1 MTVRGGGSA
10 MRAPL
15 RRCWGGYARWRRR
28 RLLRR
33 DAGLLLRETRRLLRR
48 YGHRLKETAGDRVL
62 KAADALRQAR
72 DGDDLECFAERL
84 GELDELL
91 DKHLAFGRK
100 STLREYA
107 ESIGVAVLIALLLRA
122 FVVEAFKIP
131 SGSMI
136 PTLRVGD
143 HIFVSKFIY
152 GVRVPWT
159 HLKFFTASP
168 ARGEIIVFIFPGDES
183 KDFIKRVVAVAG
195 DTVELR
201 LDGPFVNGLRVD
213 GHVIERRPVD
223 RACAYLDVEE
233 GQASGET
240 RECRAFIEQNDGQ
253 RHYVLKHVVDQGS
266 AELPL
271 EEYWAD
277 PRCRFRERLL
287 RPFRVPEGHV
297 FVMGDNRDNSQDGRC
312 WGFLPLENI
321 KGKALFIW
329 WSRSTA
335 EGIRWRRLFRPV
347 HGLRR
352 DEPLTIAA
360 PPEEARA
367 PQPPAGLLR

>member
-1 MTVRGGGSA
+1 MLSGLGRLWS
-10 MRAPL
+10 
-15 RRCWGGYARWRRR
+15 GYARWRRR
-28 RLLRR
+28 RLLQR
-33 DAGLLLRETRRLLRR
+33 DAGLLLKETRRLLRR
-48 YGHRLKETAGDRVL
+48 HGHRLKETAGERVT
-62 KAADALRQAR
+62 KGAEALRQAR
-72 DGDDLECFAERL
+72 GGDDLDGLAERL
-84 GELDELL
+84 GELDGLL
-91 DKHLAFGRK
+91 DKHLAFARK

-159 HLKFFTASP
+159 RLKFFTGTP
-168 ARGEIIVFIFPGDES
+168 ARGEIVVFIFPGDES

-195 DTVELR
+195 DTVDLG
-201 LDGPFVNGLRVD
+201 LDGPFVKGLRVNGQTVPRTALD
-213 GHVIERRPVD
+213 RP
-223 RACAYLDVEE
+223 CAYLDVEE

-240 RECRAFIEQNDGQ
+240 RHCRAFLEDNDGQ
-253 RHYVLKHVVDQGS
+253 RHYVLKHVLDRAS
-266 AELPL
+266 TELSL
-271 EEYWAD
+271 EEYWAE
-277 PRCRFRERLL
+277 PRCAFREALL
-287 RPFRVPEGHV
+287 RPFRVPPGHV

-329 WSRSTA
+329 WSRSAA
-335 EGIRWRRLFRPV
+335 EGIRWWRMFRPV
-347 HGLRR
+347 HGLRA
-352 DEPLTIAA
+352 DEPLTVAA
-360 PPEEARA
+360 PA
-367 PQPPAGLLR
+367 P

>member
-1 MTVRGGGSA
+1 MTARGGGSA
-10 MRAPL
+10 MRPSPRAL
-15 RRCWGGYARWRRR
+15 LGGYARWRRR

-48 YGHRLKETAGDRVL
+48 YGHRLKETASDRVL

-72 DGDDLECFAERL
+72 DGDDLEGFAERL
-84 GELDELL
+84 GELDGLL

-168 ARGEIIVFIFPGDES
+168 ARGEIVVFIFPGDES
-183 KDFIKRVVAVAG
+183 KDFIKRVIAVAG

-213 GHVIERRPVD
+213 GHVVARRAVD

-233 GQASGET
+233 GQSSGET
-240 RECRAFIEQNDGQ
+240 RQCRAFIEQNDGQ
-253 RHYVLKHVVDQGS
+253 RHYVLKHVVDPVS
-266 AELPL
+266 AALPL

-335 EGIRWRRLFRPV
+335 EGIRWRRIFRPV
-347 HGLRR
+347 HGLRG
-352 DEPLTIAA
+352 DEPLMTAAA
-360 PPEEARA
+360 PEARA
-367 PQPPAGLLR
+367 AGLPAGLLR